1 MNLPNARKVKIFI
14 DGQPFK
20 RFHAVGPN
28 TIQIDC
34 AIDSHY
40 YRIVT
45 GYRVAVASAEPQP
58 EPAHRA
64 TASKK
69 NDMFAPA
76 SLSGTSAASL
86 LAGTP
91 GCPCCAKG

>member
-1 MNLPNARKVKIFI
+1 VKIFV

-45 GYRVAVASAEPQP
+45 GYRDSVASAEPQS
-58 EPAHRA
+58 EPAHRVA
-64 TASKK
+64 ASTK
-69 NDMFAPA
+69 NFASA
-76 SLSGTSAASL
+76 SLSGASAVSL
-86 LAGTP
+86 LASTP